1 MRKAADEEGAGL
13 DLAALEAEAAAAG
26 TSELGSRKQLG
37 DRQSKAKEA
46 QVADEAQR
54 QSKYALLWL
63 QASRMLLFLMH
74 CRHVHQALQNK
85 QYQAVLN
92 KGVDTLQQ
100 QDLAH

>member
-13 DLAALEAEAAAAG
+13 DLSVLEAEAAAAG

-54 QSKYALLWL
+54 QSKYALLRL
-63 QASRMLLFLMH
+63 QGSLMLLLLTH
-74 CRHVHQALQNK
+74 DRPVH
-85 QYQAVLN
+85 
-92 KGVDTLQQ
+92 
-100 QDLAH
+100 